1 MSQSASSNPNY
12 LAQQLRLPNG
22 SLLRNRLAKASMSE
36 ALGTY
41 NNRPTQGLVTLYQ
54 RWAASGIGL
63 ILTGNVMIDRRA
75 LGEPGNVVN
84 EDEADLP
91 ILQQWAR
98 AATDQWC
105 RHLGTAQPPRQ
116 AIAQRPERTQYR
128 TIGGAVSRGHGG
140 VL

>member
-1 MSQSASSNPNY
+1 MPQSTLLNTN
-12 LAQQLRLPNG
+12 LLTRQLQLPNG

-41 NNRPTQGLVTLYQ
+41 DNRPTLGLVTLYQ

-75 LGEPGNVVN
+75 LGEPGNVVI

-91 ILQQWAR
+91 ILQKWAR
-98 AATDQWC
+98 AATDQGAAGLVLITEGPTGAPSWPLS
-105 RHLGTAQPPRQ
+105 RLVKGWSVSARPTA
-116 AIAQRPERTQYR
+116 AC
-128 TIGGAVSRGHGG
+128 G
-140 VL
+140 

>member
-1 MSQSASSNPNY
+1 MPQSTLLNTNF
-12 LAQQLRLPNG
+12 LTRQLQLPNG

-41 NNRPTQGLVTLYQ
+41 DNRPTLGLVTLYQ

-75 LGEPGNVVN
+75 LGEPGNVVI

-98 AATDQWC
+98 AATNQ
-105 RHLGTAQPPRQ
+105 
-116 AIAQRPERTQYR
+116 
-128 TIGGAVSRGHGG
+128 IGRAHV
-140 VL
+140 